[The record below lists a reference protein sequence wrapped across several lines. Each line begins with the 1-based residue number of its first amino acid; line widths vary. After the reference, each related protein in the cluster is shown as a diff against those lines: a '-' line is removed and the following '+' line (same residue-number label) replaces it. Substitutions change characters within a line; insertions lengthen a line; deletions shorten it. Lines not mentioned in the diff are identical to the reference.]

1 MLIGRLC
8 NYLGL
13 QVSRIIS
20 RPLFASSNG
29 VDRLNGHISYRL
41 IAEQELLQQSVD
53 PDLELSARFICL
65 ACGRGDICVAAF
77 DGSLLVG
84 YQWFALGATPHV
96 NGIWVDFDPGACY
109 CYKQFVRPRHRGQ
122 HIAAGLTTYG
132 GGLCSN
138 QGCRRSVAFINL
150 DNKCSWRAASRVGNR
165 TIGYAGY
172 LQCFGLFLSFRT
184 AGAIRFGFR
193 FYAPPHAATHLAPTM
208 VSDTTSA
215 GTT

>member
-1 MLIGRLC
+1 MLSRLC

-20 RPLFASSNG
+20 RPLFASSLA

-41 IAEQELLQQSVD
+41 IGRQELLQQSD
-53 PDLELSARFICL
+53 DRELELSARFIRL

-84 YQWFALGATPHV
+84 YQWFAFGATPHV

-109 CYKQFVRPRHRGQ
+109 CYKQFVRPSHRGQ

-132 GGLCSN
+132 GRLCFN
-138 QGCRRSVAFINL
+138 RGCGRTVAFIDL
-150 DNKCSWRAASRVGNR
+150 DNKSSWHAASRVGNR

-172 LQCFGLFLSFRT
+172 LQCFGLCLSFRT
-184 AGAIRFGFR
+184 PGAIRFGFR
-193 FYAPPHAATHLAPTM
+193 FYAPPHAATHRAPTM

-215 GTT
+215 RTF